1 MSSFANIS
9 IRFSADLKQF
19 STQLDNAKRQLKS
32 TGEQFKKV
40 GAGLTVGLTAPLI
53 ALGAKSFSVFADFE
67 DQLAK
72 VKAISGATTQQFD
85 ALRKNAEAL
94 GASTRFTASEV
105 AELQLNLSKLGFN
118 PDEINATTAG
128 VLDLALAT
136 GEDLAN
142 SAAVAAGTLRAFGL
156 GVGETQRV
164 VDVMAKSFGSSALD
178 LERFK
183 TAMGVVGPVAKTAGV
198 ELEKATAQLGI
209 LINSNVDAS
218 TAGTSLRNIYLTL
231 AETGLTYNQA
241 LDKIATSTNKNA
253 TALQLFGKR
262 GATAAVILADNKDE
276 VNALGIELDN
286 AAGAAAAMALIMD
299 NTAKGSLARMK
310 SAIESVF
317 IVIGERLAPVIRTV
331 ADFIAQL
338 ASGFRNMSPEVQ
350 KIVVVVG
357 AFAAALG
364 PLLLGLGVLST
375 TVLPALLTGFALL
388 VSPIGL
394 VVAGLTAIAVVIA
407 TNWDSVTRVV
417 QNVVQ
422 YFKDL
427 YDNVAIVRT
436 VVDQVRSDFLIL
448 GAVVKSVF
456 GDVVRVIGIALQ
468 EVGNQITIYSKVLES
483 FLNGD
488 ILDGAIGIKV
498 ATKSMTAAFK
508 DAFAAIKE
516 DNSQTVDDIIAK
528 VKEIAKAYSSTTV
541 TPTPTSG
548 GTGAA
553 QPQLSGDAVSSL
565 TTEGVKELSGAL
577 DELAPKLALP
587 VPDEAF
593 MRYLQRLEQL
603 KETAQIVG
611 RSVGDAFGL
620 MTSNF
625 LSSLEL
631 ADTGLNRFVTT
642 LANGV
647 TQIIAQLLSAA
658 VAQAILGG
666 SSAGASTGA
675 AAPVTTPVFIA
686 ELIGVVFGAFASIPK
701 FADGGIV
708 SGPTLGL
715 MGEYAG
721 ARNNP
726 EVIAPLN
733 KLKDL
738 IGGSTGDV
746 VLNGG
751 FQVSGDQLRLVLDRS
766 DSKNSRRG

>member
-40 GAGLTVGLTAPLI
+40 GAGLSVGLTAPLL
-53 ALGAKSFSVFADFE
+53 AAGFAAVKTAADFE
-67 DQLAK
+67 TLQTSLVTALDGSEEAAKSAFDQITSFAAK
-72 VKAISGATTQQFD
+72 TPFQVEQVAAAFIKLKNFGLDPSERALNSYGNTASAMGKDLNQVVEAVADAATGEFERLKEFGIKAKQQGDEVSFTFKGITTTVG
-85 ALRKNAEAL
+85 KNAEEIQQYL
-94 GASTRFTASEV
+94 
-105 AELQLNLSKLGFN
+105 LNIGETDFAGGMERQSKTFN
-118 PDEINATTAG
+118 G
-128 VLDLALAT
+128 VLSTLKDNLKLLAA
-136 GEDLAN
+136 
-142 SAAVAAGTLRAFGL
+142 
-156 GVGETQRV
+156 
-164 VDVMAKSFGSSALD
+164 SFGSIIIEYLQPLIEKISSAIQGFREMSPVTQRIIL
-178 LERFK
+178 
-183 TAMGVVGPVAKTAGV
+183 VVG
-198 ELEKATAQLGI
+198 
-209 LINSNVDAS
+209 
-218 TAGTSLRNIYLTL
+218 
-231 AETGLTYNQA
+231 GL
-241 LDKIATSTNKNA
+241 
-253 TALQLFGKR
+253 
-262 GATAAVILADNKDE
+262 
-276 VNALGIELDN
+276 
-286 AAGAAAAMALIMD
+286 
-299 NTAKGSLARMK
+299 
-310 SAIESVF
+310 
-317 IVIGERLAPVIRTV
+317 
-331 ADFIAQL
+331 
-338 ASGFRNMSPEVQ
+338 
-350 KIVVVVG
+350 
-357 AFAAALG
+357 AAALG

-541 TPTPTSG
+541 TPTPTGG

-593 MRYLQRLEQL
+593 MRYLERLEQL
-603 KETAQIVG
+603 KRTAQAVGGAVGQAFSGFTSRIV
-611 RSVGDAFGL
+611 D
-620 MTSNF
+620 
-625 LSSLEL
+625 SLNLANDGFEGFVKGL
-631 ADTGLNRFVTT
+631 ADT
-642 LANGV
+642 V
-647 TQIIAQLLSAA
+647 TQLIAQLLAASISQSIAGATAAGTATGPAA
-658 VAQAILGG
+658 VI
-666 SSAGASTGA
+666 STPA
-675 AAPVTTPVFIA
+675 FIA
-686 ELIGVVFGAFASIPK
+686 TAVGGVLAAFAAIPK
-701 FADGGIV
+701 FADGGIAY
-708 SGPTLGL
+708 GPTLGL

-733 KLKDL
+733 KLKDI
-738 IGGSTGDV
+738 IGGTTSD
-746 VLNGG
+746 GG
-751 FQVSGDQLRLVLDRS
+751 FAGTLTADGNNLAVVIDRTNDRNKRL
-766 DSKNSRRG
+766 G